1 MIAVQTLRDADLK
14 HLWHPY
20 TDITV
25 LESSLYV
32 CFERGEGVYLYDTEG
47 NAVLDGISSWWATA
61 LGHGHP
67 RVVQAIR
74 EQAGLL
80 QQSILGNQSH
90 PKAVELAEKLAAFTP
105 EGLDHCYFAA
115 DGASATEA
123 AMKMAIQYWWNIG
136 DTGRTKFVCLEDG
149 YHGDTL
155 GAVGVGFVPAFH
167 APFKDAIV
175 PHYFA
180 PAPYYDGPSED
191 GRDAEAARVAFKGM
205 ERIVAEHHRELAGVI
220 LEPLVQG
227 AAGIRIYD
235 PEYLVKVRTLCD
247 SYNLLLIADE
257 IAVGFG
263 RTGALFACGAAGI
276 TPDILCLGKAL
287 SAGYLPISAAIA
299 TTKVF
304 ETFRNESGR
313 LEVGGTKRDRT
324 FYDGHTYCGN
334 PICAAAAIAALEIYA
349 DEDIVGQ
356 CSGTSRLLREGFAEL
371 GRHPAIAYHKS
382 IGMIGM
388 VKFRP
393 EFGAVFAR
401 KVKERAYDL
410 GLLIRPLG
418 DVLYLWPPLI
428 SSESELEAML
438 TKFSAA
444 LDVASED

>member
-1 MIAVQTLRDADLK
+1 MFAVQTLRDADLK

-20 TDITV
+20 TDINV
-25 LESSLYV
+25 FESSRYV
-32 CFERGEGVYLYDTEG
+32 CFERGEGVYLYDTDG
-47 NAVLDGISSWWATA
+47 HAVLDGISSWWATA

-67 RVVQAIR
+67 RVVEAIR
-74 EQAGLL
+74 EQAGRL

-136 DTGRTKFVCLEDG
+136 ERGRTKFVCLEDG

-167 APFKDAIV
+167 APFKNAIV
-175 PHYFA
+175 RHYFA

-191 GRDAEAARVAFKGM
+191 GCDADAARDAFKGM

-227 AAGIRIYD
+227 AAGIRIYH
-235 PEYLVKVRTLCD
+235 PEYLVKVRELCD
-247 SYNLLLIADE
+247 SYSLLLIADE

-263 RTGALFACGAAGI
+263 RTDALFACGAAGI

-304 ETFRNESGR
+304 ETFRSDAA
-313 LEVGGTKRDRT
+313 RDRT

-349 DEDIVGQ
+349 DEGIVGQ
-356 CSGTSRLLREGFAEL
+356 CSGTSQMLREGFAEL
-371 GRHPAIAYHKS
+371 GRHPTIAYHKS

-388 VKFRP
+388 VKFRA
-393 EFGAVFAR
+393 EYGAAFAR
-401 KVKERAYDL
+401 RVKEHAYDI

-428 SSESELEAML
+428 SSGAELEAMIA
-438 TKFSAA
+438 KFSAA
-444 LDVASED
+444 LDVARED